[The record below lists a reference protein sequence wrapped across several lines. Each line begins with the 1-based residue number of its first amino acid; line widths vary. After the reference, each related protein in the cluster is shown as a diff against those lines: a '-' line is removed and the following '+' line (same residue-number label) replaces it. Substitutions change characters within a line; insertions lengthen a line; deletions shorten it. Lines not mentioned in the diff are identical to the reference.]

1 MVIFFGSILLIIFY
15 FLTNKFLKKL
25 SEKKIKFISGM
36 IKHFNETFDL
46 IKEIKIYSKE
56 QIFKNNFY
64 SIKSNFENTLYV
76 RDFIVKLPKII
87 FEFMGIILIVI
98 LLVISTL
105 QQEDSSNLIAS
116 LSVLT
121 IAIIRL
127 LPSFNQLSSSLGN
140 LSSLRISLDII
151 FKEILNTN
159 SDQYINNPKK
169 NFMKKQKMVS

>member
-1 MVIFFGSILLIIFY
+1 M
-15 FLTNKFLKKL
+15 
-25 SEKKIKFISGM
+25 
-36 IKHFNETFDL
+36 
-46 IKEIKIYSKE
+46 
-56 QIFKNNFY
+56 
-64 SIKSNFENTLYV
+64 
-76 RDFIVKLPKII
+76 
-87 FEFMGIILIVI
+87 
-98 LLVISTL
+98 LVISTL
-105 QQEDSSNLIAS
+105 QQEDSSKLIAS

-169 NFMKKQKMVS
+169 KLYEKTENGELITFENVKFSYDKETNVGLKNISFSINKNEMIGIVGRSGSGKTTIVNLLLKLIKLQMEK

>member
-1 MVIFFGSILLIIFY
+1 
-15 FLTNKFLKKL
+15 
-25 SEKKIKFISGM
+25 M

-105 QQEDSSNLIAS
+105 QQEDSSKLIAS

-151 FKEILNTN
+151 FKEILATN

-169 NFMKKQKMVS
+169 TL